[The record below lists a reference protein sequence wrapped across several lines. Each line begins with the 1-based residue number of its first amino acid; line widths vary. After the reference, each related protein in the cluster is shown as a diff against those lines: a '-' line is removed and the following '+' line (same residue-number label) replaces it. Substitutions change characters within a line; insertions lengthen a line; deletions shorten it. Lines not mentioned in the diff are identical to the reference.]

1 MSSSVAIATVSSEEI
16 LDSRG
21 YPTLRTTVALAD
33 GTSASAAVPSGT
45 STGQYEAVELRD
57 RDASRY
63 AGHGVLQAVANVN
76 GPIAQALVGLE
87 PDDQWR
93 IDATLTAIDGTE
105 FKSRF
110 GANAILSASLACAKA
125 AAMACG
131 LPLFQYLGGDAAHV
145 IPVPMLNILNGG
157 QHAHDGPDVQEFM
170 VVPHG
175 APTFREA
182 LRYAV
187 ETCHAL
193 REVLQDANLSVN
205 TGGQGGF
212 APHLTSNDTAL
223 DMLMIA
229 IERAGYLPG
238 DEISIALDFAASS
251 LHSGERYRLDREGI
265 SLSTAEMVDY
275 VGVWLRHYPIISI
288 EDPLA
293 DSDWSGFGA
302 LTAAYGDDVQ
312 IVGDD
317 LFVSNRMF
325 LVRGVAQRCC
335 NAVLIKPNQVGTV
348 TETLDTARMAR
359 EAGLRR
365 WFPIV
370 PATPRTQ
377 ASRTSRLR
385 STAGRP
391 SRGRRRTESGSPSTT
406 GCSRSKRNWARR
418 LCTQDD
424 ARSDI

>member
-1 MSSSVAIATVSSEEI
+1 
-16 LDSRG
+16 
-21 YPTLRTTVALAD
+21 
-33 GTSASAAVPSGT
+33 
-45 STGQYEAVELRD
+45 
-57 RDASRY
+57 
-63 AGHGVLQAVANVN
+63 VANVN